1 MVKLDPNVE
10 RIMWFLVIILF
21 INHVLACLWVI
32 AAKVDENYNW
42 ILTYKT
48 EQNLHDLKDS
58 ELYITSFYFVST
70 TVTTVGYGDITA
82 QNIFEMVLSII
93 ILFVGVM
100 TFSFASGSLSS
111 MITNFDNAQLSLKQK
126 LETLDKIK
134 KQYNLPP
141 SLYLELQ
148 SSIKFE
154 YSKRMDGLGDFM
166 VTLPL
171 SLKCK
176 LAAEIHKDFY
186 ENFSFFRKVKEKSFL
201 SWVGHRLLPR
211 MIHEK
216 QYLYQETEEL
226 NGFYFIKEG

>member
-1 MVKLDPNVE
+1 
-10 RIMWFLVIILF
+10 
-21 INHVLACLWVI
+21 
-32 AAKVDENYNW
+32 
-42 ILTYKT
+42 
-48 EQNLHDLKDS
+48 
-58 ELYITSFYFVST
+58 
-70 TVTTVGYGDITA
+70 
-82 QNIFEMVLSII
+82 
-93 ILFVGVM
+93 
-100 TFSFASGSLSS
+100 
-111 MITNFDNAQLSLKQK
+111 
-126 LETLDKIK
+126 
-134 KQYNLPP
+134 
-141 SLYLELQ
+141 
-148 SSIKFE
+148 
-154 YSKRMDGLGDFM
+154 MDGLGDFM